1 MTSPIP
7 QNIESASSASGA
19 VPQLKGDFPLSLR
32 SLLDSG
38 VHFGHQTKRWN
49 PKMRPFIYGARNGI
63 HIIDL
68 DQTARLFQRAYNFVV
83 ETVGRGGHILMVG
96 TKRQAQE
103 IVREEATRSGSFY
116 VVNRWLGGT
125 LTNFRTIK
133 TGLERMRQL
142 ERMKED
148 GTYLSITKKEVSRLE
163 KERERFEKYLG
174 GLKNMG
180 SLPGAI
186 FVIDPAMETIAV
198 AEANKIGLPVIAIT
212 DTNCDPDRVN
222 YVIPGNDDAIRSIK
236 LITARIAD
244 AAIEGAQRRK
254 EFVNRGGDDQ
264 HGQHGQHG
272 GRREGPQAEIIRGS
286 RPRRD
291 DGADRPS

>member
-1 MTSPIP
+1 MTQSTEMPRMPGELPLPI
-7 QNIESASSASGA
+7 
-19 VPQLKGDFPLSLR
+19 K
-32 SLLDSG
+32 SLLDAG

-49 PKMRPFIYGARNGI
+49 PKMRPFIYGSRNGV

-68 DQTARLFQRAYNFVV
+68 DQTARLFQRAYNFIV
-83 ETVGRGGHILMVG
+83 ETTGRGGHLLFIG

-103 IVREEATRSGSFY
+103 IIQEEALRSGSFF

-133 TGLERMRQL
+133 QGLDRMRQL

-148 GTYLSITKKEVSRLE
+148 GTYLQLPKKEVSRLE

-180 SLPGAI
+180 SLPAAV
-186 FVIDPAMETIAV
+186 FVIDPSMETIAV
-198 AEANKIGLPVIAIT
+198 LEAKKLGIPIIAIT
-212 DTNCDPDRVN
+212 DTNCDPDLVD

-236 LITARIAD
+236 LIAARVAD
-244 AAIEGAQRRK
+244 AVVEGAAR
-254 EFVNRGGDDQ
+254 
-264 HGQHGQHG
+264 
-272 GRREGPQAEIIRGS
+272 RREAPPPQAAGQGGPQAEVYGRRGG
-286 RPRRD
+286 RKEEN
-291 DGADRPS
+291 

>member
-1 MTSPIP
+1 MT
-7 QNIESASSASGA
+7 QTTEYSAQGL
-19 VPQLKGDFPLSLR
+19 PQLRGDLPLPLR
-32 SLLDSG
+32 SLLDAG

-68 DQTARLFQRAYNFVV
+68 DQTARLFARAYNFVV
-83 ETVGRGGHILMVG
+83 ETITRGSHLLMVG
-96 TKRQAQE
+96 TKRQGQE
-103 IVREEATRSGSFY
+103 IVREEATRSGSYY

-148 GTYLSITKKEVSRLE
+148 GTYQSITKKEVSRLE
-163 KERERFEKYLG
+163 KERDRFEKYLG

-180 SLPGAI
+180 SLPGAM
-186 FVIDPAMETIAV
+186 FVIDPAKESIAV
-198 AEANKIGLPVIAIT
+198 QEANKIGIPVVAIT
-212 DTNCDPDRVN
+212 DTNCDPDKIDF
-222 YVIPGNDDAIRSIK
+222 VIPGNDDAIRSIR
-236 LITARIAD
+236 LITARIGD
-244 AAIEGAQRRK
+244 AVLEGAQRRK
-254 EFVNRGGDDQ
+254 EFVGREEQPQG
-264 HGQHGQHG
+264 G
-272 GRREGPQAEIIRGS
+272 GRRDGPQAEIIRGS

-291 DGADRPS
+291 DSADRPS

>member
-1 MTSPIP
+1 MTQDVTTTAQGVRALPGDP
-7 QNIESASSASGA
+7 
-19 VPQLKGDFPLSLR
+19 PLPLKALIDA
-32 SLLDSG
+32 G

-68 DQTARLFQRAYNFVV
+68 DQTTRLFTRAYNFVA
-83 ETVGRGGHILMVG
+83 ETVAHGGHLLMIG

-103 IVREEATRSGSFY
+103 IVKEEAARSGSFY

-133 TGLERMRQL
+133 QGLERMKQL
-142 ERMKED
+142 ERMKDD
-148 GTYLSITKKEVSRLE
+148 GTYLQLPKKEVSRLE
-163 KERERFEKYLG
+163 KERERFEKYVG
-174 GLKNMG
+174 GLKNMAV
-180 SLPGAI
+180 LPTAV

-198 AEANKIGLPVIAIT
+198 QEAKKLSIPIIAIT
-212 DTNCDPDRVN
+212 DTNCDPDLVD

-236 LITARIAD
+236 LITQRLAD

-254 EFVNRGGDDQ
+254 ESVGRDGREEREGGGGGRGGAPQADVYRGRRDNRGGP
-264 HGQHGQHG
+264 G
-272 GRREGPQAEIIRGS
+272 GGG
-286 RPRRD
+286 
-291 DGADRPS
+291 GAPN

>member
-1 MTSPIP
+1 MTQSTDF
-7 QNIESASSASGA
+7 SAQGL
-19 VPQLKGDFPLSLR
+19 PRLLGDLPLPLR
-32 SLLDSG
+32 ALLDAG

-68 DQTARLFQRAYNFVV
+68 DQTAALFARAYTFVV
-83 ETVGRGGHILMVG
+83 ETVSRGAHVLMVG

-103 IVREEATRSGSFY
+103 IVQEEATRSGSFY

-142 ERMKED
+142 ERMRED
-148 GTYLSITKKEVSRLE
+148 GTYQSITKKEVSRLE
-163 KERERFEKYLG
+163 KERDRFEKYLG

-180 SLPGAI
+180 SLPGAM
-186 FVIDPAMETIAV
+186 FVIDPAKEAIAV
-198 AEANKIGLPVIAIT
+198 QEANKIGIPVVAIT
-212 DTNCDPDRVN
+212 DTNCDPDKIDF
-222 YVIPGNDDAIRSIK
+222 VIPGNDDAIRSIR
-236 LITARIAD
+236 LITARIGD
-244 AAIEGAQRRK
+244 AVIEGAQLRK
-254 EFVNRGGDDQ
+254 EFAGREDQ
-264 HGQHGQHG
+264 APV

-291 DGADRPS
+291 DSAERPS